1 MVEIGTSGW
10 PWRASNLAIGTALA
24 AETDGAQAV
33 WFADRIP
40 IAIDRDAWIRSAGP
54 LLPLVPDPTD
64 IADPVVTAAAALLV
78 TRHARVGIL
87 GWSPGA
93 DPARAARTL
102 ASLADLTP
110 DRAVVALAGD
120 GSELRA
126 VAAMLRDV
134 PIELAVYGADAEV
147 AAALGWGWIVPAAP
161 PDEIAKAA
169 GDAGV
174 AGVLGVHL
182 PVVVHDDAEVARRAM
197 STPLLAT
204 LAEAVAPDGMVVGD
218 PDALGEVIDGYVE
231 RGVDRI
237 VLDDL
242 LAFGAPEQ
250 LELGRAA
257 VRGVVRRAR
266 LRHRTPEVGA

>member
-1 MVEIGTSGW
+1 M
-10 PWRASNLAIGTALA
+10 
-24 AETDGAQAV
+24 
-33 WFADRIP
+33 
-40 IAIDRDAWIRSAGP
+40 
-54 LLPLVPDPTD
+54 
-64 IADPVVTAAAALLV
+64 
-78 TRHARVGIL
+78 
-87 GWSPGA
+87 
-93 DPARAARTL
+93 
-102 ASLADLTP
+102 
-110 DRAVVALAGD
+110 
-120 GSELRA
+120 
-126 VAAMLRDV
+126 
-134 PIELAVYGADAEV
+134 
-147 AAALGWGWIVPAAP
+147 
-161 PDEIAKAA
+161 
-169 GDAGV
+169 
-174 AGVLGVHL
+174 LGVHL

-250 LELGRAA
+250 LEAGRAA